1 MNGLSFAPRRL
12 LFQSGGVSA
21 VRRGAIVVVL
31 FAALATLSVL
41 SQAPTYVFSG
51 HVYQGNPPDTSRP
64 IAGATVELYGDQD
77 EWPESGPKA
86 FLAAG
91 VTNEAGWF
99 RLYWEVRGAEYPYY
113 HVIQM
118 DSPGAASTGAQVGP
132 PGYARNFNVV
142 SYLDIPPGEYV
153 GISFW
158 DFHPG
163 VVPPSEGWC
172 CWNGEVFPSSE
183 PGCLEPGGRFFFSEE
198 EARDYCQP
206 VTPREGWCCW
216 NGEVFPSS
224 EPGCLEPGGRFFFS
238 EEEARGYCQPVTPR
252 EGWCCWNSEVFPTS
266 EPGCLEPG
274 GRFFFSEEEARGYC
288 QPVAPREEL
297 PDLFVAEI
305 ESDPEAP
312 YPGQGV
318 TIQAHILNV
327 GSAPTE
333 DILVLFMVDG
343 RELAREVIRH
353 LEPGGQEMVIAA
365 WTATTP
371 GDHTLLVEIDPEAW
385 IRESNE
391 ENNTDEGVVTVA
403 RAIERLPDLVLTSEG
418 IISSPEAPYVGD
430 DVIINLTIRNEGNAP
445 AEGVAVLFHA
455 DGIWEQRLDIG
466 YIEAG
471 GQEVIRI
478 AETLSSPGEYHVTV
492 MVDPANRIAEWNEE
506 NNTASRSILVREEN
520 LPDLVVADIGLTPES
535 PHAGEE
541 ALARAIV
548 GNQGNSDA
556 ADFFVAFL
564 LDDQKLSSR
573 VINHLAPGEEEEVW
587 ITVAALSAGEHSI
600 QAIVDSA
607 NWIRETRDET
617 NNKASTTLMVREAE
631 LPDLTIEDVHIHPE
645 TPAPGEEVTIT
656 ATILNQGTGPA
667 EWVSIFLYVMGTG
680 NAEAT
685 ECRVDAPYAD
695 EVVEFAPGAE
705 ATSDYEDLSAVL
717 GPPDFSEEPAR
728 GLVNLGIGGLITLAF
743 LDNFVIDEPGNDLRI
758 WGGPNEDDFLYV
770 EVSDDGYRFESFGL
784 VPQMADLDLADIG
797 LESAV
802 FVKIQDDGTQV
813 QEGTASPG
821 AELDAV
827 EALHCK
833 PHEVEWLF
841 DHLELLESLEPG
853 QRVVITTTW
862 TAASP
867 GPHTLIAEIDPL
879 DSVRETDE
887 ANNKGERLLI
897 VKEE

>member
-1 MNGLSFAPRRL
+1 MGEGSMVAAIVRFPGLCCLHRLSPEFHRLPLKEVKPMNGLLFALHRL
-12 LFQSGGVSA
+12 LFKRRGVSA

-91 VTNEAGWF
+91 VTNEAGEF
-99 RLYWEVRGAEYPYY
+99 RLYWESRGVDYPYY

-118 DSPGAASTGAQVGP
+118 DPPGVASTGAQVGP

-183 PGCLEPGGRFFFSEE
+183 PGCLEPGGRFFFTEE
-198 EARDYCQP
+198 EARGYCHP

-224 EPGCLEPGGRFFFS
+224 EPGCLEPGGRFFFT
-238 EEEARGYCQPVTPR
+238 EEEARDYCQPALPR
-252 EGWCCWNSEVFPTS
+252 E
-266 EPGCLEPG
+266 
-274 GRFFFSEEEARGYC
+274 
-288 QPVAPREEL
+288 QL
-297 PDLFVAEI
+297 PDLSIVEI
-305 ESDPEAP
+305 GFDPEAP

-318 TIQAHILNV
+318 TITALIANV

-343 RELAREVIRH
+343 RELAREVIRY
-353 LEPGGQEMVIAA
+353 LEPGGPEAVIGT

-385 IRESNE
+385 IKESNE

-430 DVIINLTIRNEGNAP
+430 DVIISLTIRNEGNAP
-445 AEGVAVLFHA
+445 AEGVAVLLHA

-466 YIEAG
+466 SIEAG

-478 AETLSSPGEYHVTV
+478 AETASSPGEYHVTV
-492 MVDPANRIAEWNEE
+492 TVDPANRIAEWNEE
-506 NNTASRSILVREEN
+506 NNTASRSILAREEN

-535 PHAGEE
+535 PHAGEA

-548 GNQGNSDA
+548 GNQGDSDA

-564 LDDQKLSSR
+564 VDDQKIGSR
-573 VINHLAPGEEEEVW
+573 VISCLAPGEEEEVW

-600 QAIVDSA
+600 QVIADSDD
-607 NWIRETRDET
+607 WIRERDET

-631 LPDLTIEDVHIHPE
+631 LPDLTIEDVHIHPQ

-667 EWVSIFLYVMGTG
+667 EWVSIFLYVVGTG

-705 ATSDYEDLSAVL
+705 ANSDFEDLSAVL
-717 GPPDFSEEPAR
+717 GPPDFSEEPPQ
-728 GLVNLGIGGLITLAF
+728 GFVSLGMGGLITLAF
-743 LDNFVIDEPGNDLRI
+743 LDNFVINEPGPDLRI
-758 WGGPNEDDFLYV
+758 WGGPNEDDLLYV

-841 DHLELLESLEPG
+841 DDLELLESLEPG

-879 DSVRETDE
+879 DSVRESDE